1 MPRKERMDSI
11 SKLINEQADFISR
24 HQLPSGA
31 IPWYDDG
38 ITDPWDHV
46 ECAIALDL
54 TGRFDQA
61 VKAYMWLK
69 AKQNSDGS
77 WYSSYVADKPKDLT
91 RDTNQST
98 YVATG
103 VWYHYL
109 LTGDEGFLWD
119 MWQTVEAAIEFALCL
134 QQSTG
139 EIHWACNGNN
149 KTWPGAILAAST
161 CIWQSIRSA
170 IKIANKLGIHKPGW
184 EAANDRLIRAMKE
197 RPELFDRFGEDSQ
210 GFAIN
215 WYYPV
220 LTGVVRGKE
229 AQRIILERWNDFV
242 MDRWGCK
249 CVVGTPWVTVA
260 ETSELIMTLYR
271 MGETDRANMLLGWML
286 QLKDHDGGF
295 ETGIKLPEQMIW
307 PEEKNTW
314 TSAGV
319 IMAVSAR
326 AKVEGV
332 SIEGINVC

>member
-46 ECAIALDL
+46 ECAIALGL

-61 VKAYMWLK
+61 VKAYRWLK
-69 AKQNSDGS
+69 EKQNSDGS

-109 LTGDEGFLWD
+109 LTGDEGFLRD
-119 MWQTVEAAIEFALCL
+119 MWQTVEAAIEFALSL
-134 QQSTG
+134 QQPTG

-170 IKIANKLGIHKPGW
+170 IKIANKLGIHRSGW
-184 EAANDRLIRAMKE
+184 EAANDRLLRAMKE

-210 GFAIN
+210 GFATN
-215 WYYPV
+215 WYYPI

-260 ETSELIMTLYR
+260 ETSELIMTLYG
-271 MGETDRANMLLGWML
+271 MGEIDRANTLLGWML

-332 SIEGINVC
+332 NIEGINVR